1 MRTQKGG
8 VLVKKREGYGVGS
21 SWKATKN
28 RWIEFQAR
36 TNIVVVIG
44 RRMKGLFSI
53 FILHSKV

>member
-1 MRTQKGG
+1 M
-8 VLVKKREGYGVGS
+8 KKREGYGVGS
-21 SWKATKN
+21 SWKAIKN